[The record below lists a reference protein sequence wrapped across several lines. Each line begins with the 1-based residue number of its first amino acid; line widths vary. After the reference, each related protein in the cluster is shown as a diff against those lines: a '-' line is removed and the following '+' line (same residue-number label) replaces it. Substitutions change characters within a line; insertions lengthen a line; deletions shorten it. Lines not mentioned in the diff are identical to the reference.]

1 MHEGKN
7 GWTRRDLINPV
18 ARSLERLFFKA
29 VGYSSSNKSL
39 HGSLEY
45 KNNKITLALIAVGW
59 RDQALGSSELC
70 LFHSF
75 VQLPTLC
82 GLEQ

>member
-1 MHEGKN
+1 MDKKGPYKSCSQQFRK
-7 GWTRRDLINPV
+7 T
-18 ARSLERLFFKA
+18 FFKA

-39 HGSLEY
+39 HWSLVY

-75 VQLPTLC
+75 VQLPALC
-82 GLEQ
+82 GLGQ